1 MLPASDAVVA
11 ALRARM
17 AALMGY
23 PEEALEP
30 LQGVRYTPATEGR
43 PGQYYKPH
51 HDFYN
56 ACETWMEGNRHFTF
70 LVCNPT
76 PTLTPTPDPNPD
88 PYQVY
93 LNRVEGGGG
102 QTGFPQLNLT
112 VETTP
117 YAALLFN
124 NCLDNGTP

>member
-30 LQGVRYTPATEGR
+30 LQGVRYTPATQGR

-70 LVCNPT
+70 L
-76 PTLTPTPDPNPD
+76 
-88 PYQVY
+88 VY

>member
-1 MLPASDAVVA
+1 M
-11 ALRARM
+11 R
-17 AALMGY
+17 Y
-23 PEEALEP
+23 EA
-30 LQGVRYTPATEGR
+30 
-43 PGQYYKPH
+43 GQYYKPH

-70 LVCNPT
+70 L
-76 PTLTPTPDPNPD
+76 
-88 PYQVY
+88 VY